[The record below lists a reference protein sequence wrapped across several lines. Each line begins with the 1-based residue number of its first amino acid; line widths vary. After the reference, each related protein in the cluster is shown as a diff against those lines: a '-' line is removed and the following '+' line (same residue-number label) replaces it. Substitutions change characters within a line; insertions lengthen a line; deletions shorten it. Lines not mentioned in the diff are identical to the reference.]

1 MTEADLIA
9 QIENFAE
16 RHGIAPATV
25 TSKAVGNSRLFDL
38 LKAGK
43 SCTLTTAHRIMEYIA
58 AMDAVAK
65 SKDAA

>member
-9 QIENFAE
+9 HIESFAG

-43 SCTLTTAHRIMEYIA
+43 SCTLTTAHRIMGYMAEA
-58 AMDAVAK
+58 
-65 SKDAA
+65 DAAPKDGEAA